1 MTMQTLANIAIG
13 LALVGYILYRQMTWR
28 VVSRSRLWRMPIV
41 LGAIGIVLIGQS
53 KGTHL
58 LTFIDAAAFVVELAI
73 SLGVG
78 ALMGRLATIRQC
90 SVPARGTEP
99 ARSEVRDRRRDRRAG
114 ETFRAA
120 DGSESVMESRTG
132 WLGLGLWIV
141 LILLRVGIDI
151 AATQLGAVLVTATGV
166 ILIMVAANR
175 AMRALVLVQRVDRT
189 AGARSMI
196 EA

>member
-28 VVSRSRLWRMPIV
+28 VVSRSRLWRMPVV
-41 LGAIGIVLIGQS
+41 LGAIGIVMIGQS
-53 KGTHL
+53 KGAHL

-78 ALMGRLATIRQC
+78 ALMGRLATIR
-90 SVPARGTEP
+90 S
-99 ARSEVRDRRRDRRAG
+99 S
-114 ETFRAA
+114 
-120 DGSESVMESRTG
+120 GSESVTESRTG
-132 WLGLGLWIV
+132 WLGLGLWVV
-141 LILLRVGIDI
+141 LILIRVGIDI
-151 AATQLGAVLVTATGV
+151 AATQLGAVLVTTTGV

-196 EA
+196 DA